1 MRSRR
6 RRRVD
11 WDEEL
16 RRTERIRRKGL
27 FTSALSFCVA
37 VVVILGAGRLSKG
50 GIEFSRRVIFTF
62 CLVIALFLVRGL
74 LRRRERLRRARE
86 EREERE
92 ERPGP

>member
-1 MRSRR
+1 
-6 RRRVD
+6 
-11 WDEEL
+11 
-16 RRTERIRRKGL
+16 
-27 FTSALSFCVA
+27 
-37 VVVILGAGRLSKG
+37 LSKG